1 MNIKPLPARPN
12 LEQYRKQA
20 KDLAKS
26 TGTKLADAQFTLAR
40 EHGFDSWPKFAK
52 HIEALARKSSPV
64 SQFELAAETIITG
77 DASALT
83 HLLRE
88 HPKLIRARSTR
99 VHRATLLHYVAA
111 NGFEDYRQ
119 KTPAN
124 ALEIA
129 KILLDAGAEVD
140 ALSDSYG
147 GQDTTLVL
155 VATSIHP
162 KRAGVQIALLQLLLD
177 HGAAPDGVNPCL
189 RNGRAEAA
197 EFLAQRGA
205 PLDLEGAAGLGRLDL
220 VQKLLSETKPEQLN
234 AGLWWASEYG
244 RNNVV
249 DFLLDNGADLRA
261 GENIGLP
268 ALHWA
273 IVGGQLDTVKLLL
286 KRGASLEAK
295 NVYGGTAL
303 GQARWCAANADSG
316 FDYSPI
322 VKLLIAAGAK

>member
-20 KDLAKS
+20 KDLVKKTS
-26 TGTKLADAQFTLAR
+26 SKLSDAQFVLAR
-40 EHGFDSWPKFAK
+40 EHGFESWPKFAK
-52 HIEALARKSSPV
+52 HVEALAAKTSPI
-64 SQFELAAETIITG
+64 SKFEQAADAIIAG
-77 DASALT
+77 DASTLSQ
-83 HLLRE
+83 LLRE
-88 HPKLIRARSTR
+88 NPELIRARSTR

-140 ALSDSYG
+140 ATSDSYG
-147 GQDTTLVL
+147 KDTTLVL

-162 KRAGVQIALLQLLLD
+162 KRAGVQIALMQLLLD
-177 HGAAPDGVNPCL
+177 RGAAPDGVNPCL
-189 RNGRAEAA
+189 RNGRPEAA

-205 PLDLEGAAGLGRLDL
+205 PLDLEAAAGLGRLDL
-220 VQKLLSETKPEQLN
+220 VQKLIGEATPSQLN

-244 RNNVV
+244 RNHVV
-249 DFLLDNGADLRA
+249 DFVLNNGADLRA

-273 IVGGQLDTVKLLL
+273 VVGGHLDTVKLLL

-295 NVYGGTAL
+295 NQYGGTAL
-303 GQARWCAANADSG
+303 GQAHWCVANSDPAI
-316 FDYSPI
+316 DYAPI
-322 VKLLIAAGAK
+322 LKVLIDAGAK